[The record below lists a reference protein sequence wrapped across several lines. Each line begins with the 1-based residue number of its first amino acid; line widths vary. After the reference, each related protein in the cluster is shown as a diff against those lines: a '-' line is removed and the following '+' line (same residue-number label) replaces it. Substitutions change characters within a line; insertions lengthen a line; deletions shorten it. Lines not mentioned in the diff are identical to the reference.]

1 MTLIATM
8 AGRLA
13 SGFARRPFFGRW
25 LRTLAMAAFPLAA
38 LLRMG
43 EGIATQW
50 GLPAWLKVSAASGPV
65 ALVAFAALFAGLA
78 ATLVQARNAG

>member
-38 LLRMG
+38 LLRIG

-50 GLPAWLKVSAASGPV
+50 GSPAWLKVSAASGPV
-65 ALVAFAALFAGLA
+65 ALAAFAALFAGLA
-78 ATLVQARNAG
+78 ATLVQARDAG